1 MISITIQS
9 SSYDIG
15 VVNFNLFFLIIF
27 ILFFQ
32 NFIKKEN
39 KINLLLLTVS
49 SFLLY
54 GITILNL
61 LFVGFIFF
69 FLVLKKNYSLIKYYL
84 LFILILFALESL
96 FLNLSYDIGFS
107 RLSYLLLSESSIL
120 NYCNQAG
127 NCSNVDIT
135 KNYAD
140 GGLLT
145 RWYFSHYNSGFYT

>member
-1 MISITIQS
+1 MISIPIQS

-120 NYCNQAG
+120 NINQQELFK
-127 NCSNVDIT
+127 CRYY
-135 KNYAD
+135 KNYAMEV
-140 GGLLT
+140 
-145 RWYFSHYNSGFYT
+145 F